1 MATGTSLSMT
11 LGLPGCGICLHRGE
25 DSRWNTGASL
35 PPSSAC
41 VPPALP
47 SGFLYRGAA
56 HVVHPISSSPLPLGR
71 IGEDWDEP
79 APKALGKQQGQGVV
93 AEQCQGVRRRAGSE
107 QRPPLL

>member
-1 MATGTSLSMT
+1 MAMGTSLSMA
-11 LGLPGCGICLHRGE
+11 LGPPGCGVCLHRGE
-25 DSRWNTGASL
+25 DSRWNTEASL

-47 SGFLYRGAA
+47 SGFLYQGTA
-56 HVVHPISSSPLPLGR
+56 HMAHPISSSPLHLGR

-79 APKALGKQQGQGVV
+79 ALKALGKQQGQGVV

-107 QRPPLL
+107 QGPPLL